1 MKYYAVHTEYT
12 DPFQPMHIKDKRKIG
27 QIAKDILDEGFLSS
41 QSVTIRQATI
51 GFNDGETT
59 VEHHYFSA
67 EPLGAV
73 VFMADRIRHI
83 SEVVVPDDAEPM
95 PD

>member
-27 QIAKDILDEGFLSS
+27 QIARDILEEGFLSS
-41 QSVTIRQATI
+41 QSVRIRQTSIA
-51 GFNDGETT
+51 FNDGGTSGT
-59 VEHHYFSA
+59 QHFFSA
-67 EPLGAV
+67 DPLGAI

-83 SEVVVPDDAEPM
+83 SEVVVPDDAELM

>member
-1 MKYYAVHTEYT
+1 MKYYAVHTDYT

-27 QIAKDILDEGFLSS
+27 QIARDIVDEGFLSS
-41 QSVTIRQATI
+41 QSVNIRQASV
-51 GFNDGETT
+51 GYNDSETT
-59 VEHHYFSA
+59 VTRHYFSA
-67 EPLGAV
+67 APLGAI
-73 VFMADRIRHI
+73 VFMADCIRHI